1 MKSRLIRVIKI
12 YLLLLIIFISYY
24 VVNKKYGL
32 YIPCFFHEITGLKCP
47 GCGITSCLFHLVN
60 LNIKEA
66 FNSNPLVF
74 IYLPFIAGYFLYE
87 TYLYVYDKQDKFLKK
102 IPNYVWIIVLLIT
115 IIYGI
120 LRNIYEL

>member
-1 MKSRLIRVIKI
+1 MNKRLIKVIRTYI
-12 YLLLLIIFISYY
+12 IIIFIFISYY
-24 VVNKKYGL
+24 FINKYTGFG
-32 YIPCFFHEITGLKCP
+32 IPCPFHIITGWDCP
-47 GCGITSCLFHLVN
+47 GCGITRCLFAIFELHF
-60 LNIKEA
+60 KEA
-66 FNSNPLVF
+66 FNYNPLVF